1 MKENGKEASRLVLGT
16 AQLGMPY
23 GISNKTGK
31 PDFPTALSIIRT
43 AWESGIT
50 EFDTARNYGDSE
62 QVLGKVFAKLGITRK
77 VKVSTKVNL
86 LEIGERKILHNLVE
100 ESLRHL
106 NISKLECLL
115 LHSENTL
122 DTLDDSLKES
132 LQALVQ
138 KGYVRYLGISVYSPD
153 RARRALE
160 NDLFDAIQ
168 IPTSILDRRFYFAGV
183 FKLAEERHRQI
194 YIRSVFLQGLALM
207 KREDVPAKMANVRHV
222 LMKLEDL
229 ATRYGLSRQAIAL
242 LYVKNRFSDAKVIF
256 GAEKPEQV
264 LQNTRYWQLKPSPD
278 LLSDVDDAF
287 QELDESILNPATW
300 YN

>member
-1 MKENGKEASRLVLGT
+1 MKENSKETSRLVLGT

-23 GISNKTGK
+23 GVANKTGK
-31 PDFPTALSIIRT
+31 PDFSTALSIIQT

-62 QVLGKVFAKLGITRK
+62 QVLGKIFAKLGITRK
-77 VKVSTKVNL
+77 VKVSTKLNL
-86 LEIGERKILHNLVE
+86 LEIRERKILHNLVE
-100 ESLRHL
+100 ESLGHL

-115 LHSENTL
+115 LHNENTL
-122 DTLDDSLKES
+122 DMLDDSLKES

-138 KGYVRYLGISVYSPD
+138 KGHVRYLGISVYSPD
-153 RARRALE
+153 RARQALE

-183 FKLAEERHRQI
+183 FKLAGERSRQI

-207 KREDVPAKMANVRHV
+207 KGEDVPAKMANVKPV
-222 LMKLEDL
+222 LMKLENL
-229 ATRYGLSRQAIAL
+229 ALRYGLSRQAIAL

-256 GAEKPEQV
+256 GADQPEQV
-264 LQNTRYWQLKPSPD
+264 LENTRYWQLKPASD

-287 QELDESILNPATW
+287 QELDENILNPATW